1 MIASEPLG
9 ESTSHGTGVLG
20 CDYWCI
26 GGFSEI
32 LAVVDRESR
41 MLSDLFIMRK
51 LNRFSVSI
59 HKNIWFIANP
69 KLFFFYYIIMFEFE
83 NKK

>member
-9 ESTSHGTGVLG
+9 ESTSYGTGVLG

-41 MLSDLFIMRK
+41 MLSDLFTAD
-51 LNRFSVSI
+51 
-59 HKNIWFIANP
+59 H
-69 KLFFFYYIIMFEFE
+69 YYA
-83 NKK
+83 

>member
-41 MLSDLFIMRK
+41 MLSDLFTADHYYAYIK
-51 LNRFSVSI
+51 SI
-59 HKNIWFIANP
+59 FGVD
-69 KLFFFYYIIMFEFE
+69 L
-83 NKK
+83 

>member
-1 MIASEPLG
+1 
-9 ESTSHGTGVLG
+9 
-20 CDYWCI
+20 
-26 GGFSEI
+26 
-32 LAVVDRESR
+32 
-41 MLSDLFIMRK
+41 MRK

-69 KLFFFYYIIMFEFE
+69 KLFFFLLYIIMFEFE